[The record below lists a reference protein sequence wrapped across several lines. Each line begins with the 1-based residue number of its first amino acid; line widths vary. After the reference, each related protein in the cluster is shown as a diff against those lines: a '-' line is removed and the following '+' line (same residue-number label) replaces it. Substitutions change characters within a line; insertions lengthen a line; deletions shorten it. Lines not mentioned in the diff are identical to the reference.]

1 MSSAGAAGAKLS
13 QLDWSVQVVGAPDLD
28 GEAARQAAEAA
39 ELDEL
44 DADARFGG

>member
-1 MSSAGAAGAKLS
+1 MLLTSCLS
-13 QLDWSVQVVGAPDLD
+13 RDRAMQVVGAPDLAGD
-28 GEAARQAAEAA
+28 TARQAAEAA